1 MIRVFLYRYGVTDY
15 TVDKRTIR
23 RALGLLEEEGLID
36 HMAVSTANPGKE
48 DEMICTD
55 LYFLTGSKP
64 TEEQV

>member
-1 MIRVFLYRYGVTDY
+1 M
-15 TVDKRTIR
+15 DKRTIR